1 MANSIYKSD
10 NYLIVEKDGNIY
22 EYALIKT
29 VYTRNEEG
37 GEGKFEII
45 ESNISGGGGGRS
57 IVFDSEVDAGD
68 WLDSPTGVPY
78 TTITLT
84 TFLRQNTANF
94 SKGGATTF
102 EQLTDV
108 PPYLNNALKWL
119 RINALENGIEAVENI
134 ETYKTIWKTIPI
146 FNGSFGLA
154 NTGNAVYRPKIKIIN
169 RTLYITGIL
178 VLPQPTAAGGSI
190 LDTNAANYTLQGKN
204 WSDLYLSATDGYFID
219 SKNNAI
225 TTNPILPTALRP
237 QELAL
242 RRPQSVMSKT
252 KNITGGRMRLNAWL
266 SNLVILTDGRLY
278 LKSMESNERNGDTG
292 TGWNR
297 NNQARTIV
305 SKFNIGDK
313 LMNFDNYRNAFDP
326 GGLDTLRTPN
336 VEGFTFDYSMDGNRA
351 QDFGGFVP
359 ELSLSYPL
367 SDAYTM
373 DQIKTAFDAL

>member
-10 NYLIVEKDGNIY
+10 NYLIVERDGKVY

-29 VYTRNEEG
+29 VYTRNDEG
-37 GEGKFEII
+37 GVDKFEII
-45 ESNISGGGGGRS
+45 ESNVSGGGGGRS
-57 IVFDSEVDAGD
+57 TILVADVDANL

-78 TTITLT
+78 TAITLT

-108 PPYLNNALKWL
+108 PSYLNNALKWL

-154 NTGNAVYRPKIKIIN
+154 NTGNALYRPKIKIIN
-169 RTLYITGIL
+169 RTIYFSGFL
-178 VLPQPTAAGGSI
+178 VLPQTTTAGGST
-190 LDTNAANYTLQGKN
+190 LDTNAALYTLQSKN
-204 WSDLYLSATDGYFID
+204 WSDLYLSATDGYTID
-219 SKNNAI
+219 NKNQCI
-225 TTNPILPTALRP
+225 TANPILPTALRP
-237 QELAL
+237 QENL
-242 RRPQSVMSKT
+242 RNFEKTVMSKT

-266 SNLVILTDGRLY
+266 DGSFILTDGRLF
-278 LKSMESNERNGDTG
+278 LRSMEAQERNGDTG
-292 TGWNR
+292 TGWNQ
-297 NNQARTIV
+297 NNLSRQVV
-305 SKFNIGDK
+305 SKFNLGDK
-313 LMNFDNYRNAFDP
+313 LMNFDNYRNALDA

-336 VEGFTFDYSMDGNRA
+336 VEGFTFDYSIDGNRS
-351 QDFGGFVP
+351 QDFGGFIP
-359 ELSLSYPL
+359 EFSFSYPL
-367 SDAYTM
+367 SDAYTI